1 MTKMFLL
8 SLPSQ
13 DPIYNVSTFDTFVAL
28 YLQQNVALVSSV
40 ENPLYCICSTNY

>member
-13 DPIYNVSTFDTFVAL
+13 DPIYNVSTLAFVAL

-40 ENPLYCICSTNY
+40 ESPLYCICSTNY